1 MTVDTCDGALICM
14 SIRLRLGN
22 NQDHQRPRSGR
33 TAILGDTMTMLL
45 MATVGFL
52 GMAAAM
58 LHSGHDLDFDNRQIS
73 GAYRSRW
80 A

>member
-1 MTVDTCDGALICM
+1 MAPSSACSFVYASARIKIINALV
-14 SIRLRLGN
+14 G
-22 NQDHQRPRSGR
+22 GR

>member
-1 MTVDTCDGALICM
+1 
-14 SIRLRLGN
+14 
-22 NQDHQRPRSGR
+22 
-33 TAILGDTMTMLL
+33 MLL
-45 MATVGFL
+45 MAAVGFL